1 MRANGSYVT
10 FFVCVFP
17 ALKCCFTPA
26 NLHPQHREIP
36 DQIRTLIDAMKSDT
50 VSVFYTTAQPSKHR
64 FIIFFPPN
72 VTKRH
77 ISLALILSDAGFR
90 QGLEAGDPFHR
101 RQ

>member
-26 NLHPQHREIP
+26 ILHPQHREIP

-50 VSVFYTTAQPSKHR
+50 VSVFYTTVQPSKH
-64 FIIFFPPN
+64 
-72 VTKRH
+72 
-77 ISLALILSDAGFR
+77 
-90 QGLEAGDPFHR
+90 
-101 RQ
+101 